1 MRSFFIDLTT
11 PNNFSVKSVVC
22 ICKLESNG
30 LMKKTFSLLIL
41 GAILEYYDFAIYIFF
56 AKNIGTSLIP
66 IHNEV
71 LNLIAMF
78 AIFAIGAL
86 IRPIGGLIFAYVGDT
101 NGRRKSFTY
110 TILLMSVPTLLI
122 AFIPSYGTIGVWAT
136 IILLILRSIQGFA
149 IGGEIPASI
158 IFAYELSRKKSRALN
173 TNIVVAGTNIGLL
186 LASLICVNLLSIKL
200 SFDTWRI
207 AFFIGGIFGII
218 SFFLRKKLNESP
230 EFIKLQQIKLIQQ
243 SPLKSLLVNHRVALW
258 QMTSFGCLCACLV
271 AIFTIFMPN
280 YLSTFY
286 NISLK
291 QAMSLNSYSM
301 LIFISAALF
310 AGKFD
315 YLLGK
320 KFLISST
327 ILFNIVNVWLFT
339 HYSTISF
346 STIEIIHLSILIYI
360 GIICGRFPIL
370 VASFFPANVRYTG
383 VALSYNI
390 SFGIV
395 AGLSQIILISLIKF
409 SNYLWL
415 PAVYVGLFSIPALVF
430 LITIR
435 PQQLY
440 NYQ

>member
-1 MRSFFIDLTT
+1 
-11 PNNFSVKSVVC
+11 
-22 ICKLESNG
+22 
-30 LMKKTFSLLIL
+30 MKKTFSLLIL
-41 GAILEYYDFAIYIFF
+41 GAILEYYDFAIYVFF
-56 AKNIGTSLIP
+56 AKNIGASLIP
-66 IHNEV
+66 IHDEV
-71 LNLIAMF
+71 VNLIAMF

-110 TILLMSVPTLLI
+110 TILLMSIPTLLI
-122 AFIPSYGTIGVWAT
+122 AFIPSYATIGVWAT

-158 IFAYELSRKKSRALN
+158 IFAYELSTQKSRALN
-173 TNIVVAGTNIGLL
+173 TNVVVAGTNIGLL
-186 LASLICVNLLSIKL
+186 LASLICVNLLSVKL

-207 AFFIGGIFGII
+207 AFFLGGVFGII

-243 SPLKSLLVNHRVALW
+243 SPLKSLLINHRVALW

-271 AIFTIFMPN
+271 AVFTIFMPN

-320 KFLISST
+320 KFLITST
-327 ILFNIVNVWLFT
+327 VIFNIVNFWLFT
-339 HYSTISF
+339 HYSTLDF
-346 STIEIIHLSILIYI
+346 STIEIIHLLILIYI
-360 GIICGRFPIL
+360 GIICGRLPIL

-430 LITIR
+430 LITTK